1 MALDERSGQLGS
13 EVGQRRVRFDLL
25 GSRMDAYFAPIAF
38 DIADPARLDKHYPA
52 SKPNAQGLAR
62 VGLEPLE
69 RAAQRVV
76 QVVLRERLYQKI
88 QMLCAVHARA
98 VFDEAGDVD
107 HLRAAPCGEIPLHE
121 VDAVRVFRAQLD
133 IHHENVNGRFLRK
146 TRRQRFGVDNMLDG
160 ELAATRGAFDHAPDD
175 LGLGGI
181 VFYYYDL
188 VHGIG

>member
-1 MALDERSGQLGS
+1 MALDERSGQLGR

-76 QVVLRERLYQKI
+76 QVRS
-88 QMLCAVHARA
+88 CANGFTRKY
-98 VFDEAGDVD
+98 
-107 HLRAAPCGEIPLHE
+107 RCS
-121 VDAVRVFRAQLD
+121 VRY
-133 IHHENVNGRFLRK
+133 
-146 TRRQRFGVDNMLDG
+146 T
-160 ELAATRGAFDHAPDD
+160 
-175 LGLGGI
+175 
-181 VFYYYDL
+181 L
-188 VHGIG
+188 VQYSTKPVT